1 MPLILDGIVI
11 VVLLHWEIY
20 IRNVH
25 IERRLNIEGSTC
37 TAGRM
42 EYSGMAYRSVA
53 LVRKKNKK
61 EENGLNLNIQKAISS
76 GISGALA
83 KNSFNAS

>member
-1 MPLILDGIVI
+1 
-11 VVLLHWEIY
+11 
-20 IRNVH
+20 
-25 IERRLNIEGSTC
+25 
-37 TAGRM
+37 M

-53 LVRKKNKK
+53 LVRRKNKK